1 MKKSEANQEH
11 KSPVV
16 NEKRSHP
23 FAKDDNNINE
33 KENNVGNDNVT
44 NLYNEKRKYD
54 ENKKESEVVDV
65 KDYFQLEFVDGE
77 PLFVCHICN
86 EGLDTE
92 A

>member
-33 KENNVGNDNVT
+33 KELRISDQIS
-44 NLYNEKRKYD
+44 NEVEYLAK
-54 ENKKESEVVDV
+54 
-65 KDYFQLEFVDGE
+65 QLEKHSDKIKKK
-77 PLFVCHICN
+77 P
-86 EGLDTE
+86 
-92 A
+92 

>member
-33 KENNVGNDNVT
+33 KELRISDQIS
-44 NLYNEKRKYD
+44 NEVEYLAK
-54 ENKKESEVVDV
+54 
-65 KDYFQLEFVDGE
+65 QLEKHSDKIKKKPWAYIIKNINGIS
-77 PLFVCHICN
+77 PLF
-86 EGLDTE
+86 
-92 A
+92 